1 MVYTSLFKHLLL
13 NNSLLLNSVINE
25 YLLPY
30 FHLVTQHDLY
40 YTFDTTCDSDL
51 SAISVSSKNAS
62 LSYLNLAHIF
72 YHNHDFHHFL

>member
-51 SAISVSSKNAS
+51 SEFQS
-62 LSYLNLAHIF
+62 LVKMLLYHI
-72 YHNHDFHHFL
+72 